1 MQRQDCESLLLEGKC
16 VFLPRVAVL
25 NSANIPPLS
34 QLSNVAPKKFRQN
47 SKYTT
52 YVKSNSLELCP
63 VFVSRVALG
72 AMVGSFENPVVPTGA
87 KRLVHKFCITGPDNL
102 FRQAQVSATAHH
114 AVGTMVFRVISCRGN
129 NGF

>member
-1 MQRQDCESLLLEGKC
+1 MSTN
-16 VFLPRVAVL
+16 LP
-25 NSANIPPLS
+25 ILS
-34 QLSNVAPKKFRQN
+34 QLSNVEPKRFKQKT
-47 SKYTT
+47 KYAT
-52 YVKSNSLELCP
+52 YVKSDSLELCP

-114 AVGTMVFRVISCRGN
+114 AVGTN